1 VHECR
6 RLILKLYEV
15 EYLAKDE
22 LATQV
27 QWLLEK
33 DRFVC
38 RGEQRE
44 VSSMRPMKVESDA
57 DKGLTDVGTS
67 IPGEGNR

>member
-1 VHECR
+1 MHECR
-6 RLILKLYEV
+6 RLILKLYEL

-22 LATQV
+22 LATKV

-38 RGEQRE
+38 RDKQRE
-44 VSSMRPMKVESDA
+44 TSSMTLMKVELDA
-57 DKGLTDVGTS
+57 NKELTDVGT
-67 IPGEGNR
+67 

>member
-6 RLILKLYEV
+6 RLILKLYEL

-22 LATQV
+22 LATKV
-27 QWLLEK
+27 QGLLEK

-38 RGEQRE
+38 RDEQRE
-44 VSSMRPMKVESDA
+44 VSSTRLMKVELDT
-57 DKGLTDVGTS
+57 DKGLTDVGA
-67 IPGEGNR
+67 